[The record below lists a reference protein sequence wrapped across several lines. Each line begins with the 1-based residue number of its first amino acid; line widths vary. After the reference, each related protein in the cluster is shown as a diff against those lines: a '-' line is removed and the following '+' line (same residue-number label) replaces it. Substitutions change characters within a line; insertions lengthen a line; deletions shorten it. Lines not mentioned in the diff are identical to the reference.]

1 MLLICLYHPNDPG
14 YLLFDKAVYYYFV
27 QLTTDNN
34 MNFATHS
41 TIASFLVAA
50 HKIMLEQI

>member
-1 MLLICLYHPNDPG
+1 MLLIFLYHSNDPG